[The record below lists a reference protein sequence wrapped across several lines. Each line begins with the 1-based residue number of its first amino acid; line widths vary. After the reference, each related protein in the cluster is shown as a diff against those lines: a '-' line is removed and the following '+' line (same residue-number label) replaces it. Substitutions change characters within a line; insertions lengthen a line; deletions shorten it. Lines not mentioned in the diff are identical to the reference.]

1 MAEKIKVLIVEDDR
15 FLSELIATKLEK
27 EGFAITLAGDGEVA
41 LEKMKEE
48 IPDIILLDIMLPG
61 IDGFEF
67 LEKIKAEKGSPS
79 SKVPVLIL
87 SNFGQES
94 KVEKGL
100 ALGAN
105 DYLVKAN
112 FTTAEIVDKI
122 KKTNVTTKKLMD
134 MKILLFTGCFV
145 SFILISSSANY
156 F

>member
-1 MAEKIKVLIVEDDR
+1 MSEKIKVLIVEDDR

-41 LEKMKEE
+41 LEKLQGEV
-48 IPDIILLDIMLPG
+48 PDIILLDIMLPG
-61 IDGFEF
+61 MDGFEF

-122 KKTNVTTKKLMD
+122 KKTIKK
-134 MKILLFTGCFV
+134 
-145 SFILISSSANY
+145 
-156 F
+156 

>member
-1 MAEKIKVLIVEDDR
+1 MSEKIKVLIVEDDR

-41 LEKMKEE
+41 LEKLQGEV
-48 IPDIILLDIMLPG
+48 PDIILLDIMLPG
-61 IDGFEF
+61 MDGFEF
-67 LEKIKAEKGSPS
+67 LEKIKADKSAPS
-79 SKVPVLIL
+79 AKVPVLIL

-122 KKTNVTTKKLMD
+122 KKTIKK
-134 MKILLFTGCFV
+134 
-145 SFILISSSANY
+145 
-156 F
+156 

>member
-1 MAEKIKVLIVEDDR
+1 MSEKIKVLIVEDDR

-41 LEKMKEE
+41 LEKLQGEV
-48 IPDIILLDIMLPG
+48 PDIILLDIMLPG

-67 LEKIKAEKGSPS
+67 LEKIKADKSAPS
-79 SKVPVLIL
+79 AKVPVLIL

-122 KKTNVTTKKLMD
+122 KKTIKK
-134 MKILLFTGCFV
+134 
-145 SFILISSSANY
+145 
-156 F
+156 

>member
-41 LEKMKEE
+41 LEKMKEQ

-122 KKTNVTTKKLMD
+122 KKTIKK
-134 MKILLFTGCFV
+134 
-145 SFILISSSANY
+145 
-156 F
+156 

>member
-122 KKTNVTTKKLMD
+122 KKTIKK
-134 MKILLFTGCFV
+134 
-145 SFILISSSANY
+145 
-156 F
+156 

>member
-1 MAEKIKVLIVEDDR
+1 MSEKIKVLIVEDDR

-41 LEKMKEE
+41 LEKMKED

-67 LEKIKAEKGSPS
+67 LEKIKADKSTPS
-79 SKVPVLIL
+79 AKVPVLIL

-122 KKTNVTTKKLMD
+122 KKTIKK
-134 MKILLFTGCFV
+134 
-145 SFILISSSANY
+145 
-156 F
+156 